1 MICCTGLANKFICQ
15 KFCIRFFAQVVKE
28 KYFMFGD
35 VEMVTNYKIKVD
47 IGKGRF
53 YSNTNAKF
61 DSIY

>member
-1 MICCTGLANKFICQ
+1 MVLSLLWMLFQSKVRNSI
-15 KFCIRFFAQVVKE
+15 KE

-61 DSIY
+61 DFIY